1 MRRPSLWHD
10 RNPLFFSLFAC
21 LVTFAAPAANN
32 RTNSLQYCSTTKNE
46 GQARA
51 AVSSSN
57 TCMGIG
63 QRLAGFKGAVAWERY
78 LDTSRPDFLFVQ
90 VGANEG
96 MAGDALWPY
105 ASVCNHWRGLLVEP
119 VASSFTKL
127 CLNYQPMSTRI
138 RALKAAVSDFNGFAD
153 MQIMRNGCAG
163 GQCNHLLHRGDNR
176 RWHHRWART
185 NETERVPVITL
196 ARVWEEL
203 QRVHGPVADVDLL
216 VVDVEGSEGR
226 LLGSSELPSP
236 RPRLVMFEH
245 KHLTAPVR
253 FMINSSLESLGYQFV
268 GGVAGG
274 VGGVVTARHG
284 DWLWQRRGSEIPN

>member
-1 MRRPSLWHD
+1 ML
-10 RNPLFFSLFAC
+10 LCAI
-21 LVTFAAPAANN
+21 T
-32 RTNSLQYCSTTKNE
+32 
-46 GQARA
+46 
-51 AVSSSN
+51 
-57 TCMGIG
+57 
-63 QRLAGFKGAVAWERY
+63 
-78 LDTSRPDFLFVQ
+78 
-90 VGANEG
+90 
-96 MAGDALWPY
+96 
-105 ASVCNHWRGLLVEP
+105 GLLVEP
-119 VASSFTKL
+119 VATSFTKL

-138 RALKAAVSDFNGFAD
+138 RAIKAAVSDFNGFAD

-236 RPRLVMFEH
+236 RPRLIMFEH

-274 VGGVVTARHG
+274 VGGAVTARHG
-284 DWLWQRRGSEIPN
+284 DWLWQRRESV